1 MLPTKRILAALSA
14 AAVIGFAADA
24 AQAQEYGRGGSDG
37 GATRGTGKVQFQIG
51 AEGWLDSRGVIYSD
65 AEFEQ
70 IGATNTL
77 DEHALEHDAEHVYQ
91 HSGLFVTLGG
101 RMDLSTPVSFGVRLG
116 SFTANNRNNSQNPGA
131 AREVQDIVTRPG
143 FAGGIFADIRVPMSS
158 GMWISGTFDF
168 YYGQAAIDN
177 FDNTFGGFVWQGEY
191 QFMNVELSGRFGFD
205 VNNSGV
211 SPFIG
216 FEAAFFQVVFDVE
229 DPQAT
234 GIGAVEGI
242 NATAESWS
250 PFRIIFGVEFSPTNS
265 NAISRLQIAI
275 WNPGRDFGGAVEI
288 SLPIG

>member
-24 AQAQEYGRGGSDG
+24 AQAQEFGRGGDG
-37 GATRGTGKVQFQIG
+37 GSSRGTGNFQFQIG

-70 IGATNTL
+70 IGTTNTL
-77 DEHALEHDAEHVYQ
+77 DETAIEHDAEHVFQ
-91 HSGLFVTLGG
+91 HHGLFVTLGG
-101 RMDLSTPVSFGVRLG
+101 RLDLATPVSFGVRLG
-116 SFTANNRNNSQNPGA
+116 SFTANNRGDAETPGA
-131 AREVQDIVTRPG
+131 AREVQDIVSRPG
-143 FAGGIFADIRVPMSS
+143 FAGGIFAGIRVPMSS

-177 FDNTFGGFVWQGEY
+177 FENTFGGFVWQGDY
-191 QFMNVELSGRFGFD
+191 QFFNAELSGRFGFEISG
-205 VNNSGV
+205 SGV

-216 FEAAFFQVVFDVE
+216 FEAAFFQVSWDLE

-234 GIGAVEGI
+234 AIGAVEGI
-242 NATAESWS
+242 NGTAESWS
-250 PFRIIFGVEFSPTNS
+250 PFRVIFGMELSPKNS

-275 WNPGRDFGGAVEI
+275 WNPSRDFGGAIEI